1 MDYSSLIKKV
11 KDNIAVVVCIDAQ
24 NQISS
29 KGSGFVFFQKGVLVT
44 CNHVVAQPDVTIKV
58 KLKDDGEF
66 INAKIA
72 IRDEKHDIAILEYDP
87 ALAPNSEPFKQCEV
101 SKISEGMPVIF
112 SGYPLDLFN
121 LTTHQGILSAI
132 LKDPTGVAVHMID
145 GTVNGGNSGCPL
157 FNTEGELIGVVNARR
172 RENSTMLGGVE
183 SMMSGALSLHGVD
196 VVGIYK
202 AIISNLQ
209 LGMGYAIPCAYIPNY
224 KIENNLIPTSSSNI
238 ENTGEI
244 KVKQI
249 RMKKNKRKK

>member
-1 MDYSSLIKKV
+1 MDYSGLVKKV

-44 CNHVVAQPDVTIKV
+44 CNHVVAQPDVAIKI
-58 KLKDDGEF
+58 KLQDDGEF

-87 ALAPNSEPFKQCEV
+87 SLAPTSVPFDPCKKEDV
-101 SKISEGMPVIF
+101 AEGMPVIF
-112 SGYPLDLFN
+112 SGYPLDLFG

-132 LKDPTGVAVHMID
+132 LSDPTGVTVYMID

-157 FNTEGELIGVVNARR
+157 FNEKGELIGVVNARR
-172 RENSTMLGGVE
+172 RENSALLGGVE
-183 SMMSGALSLHGVD
+183 AMTTGALILHGMDIVS
-196 VVGIYK
+196 IYK

-209 LGMGYAIPCAYIPNY
+209 LGMGYAIPCGYIPSY
-224 KIENNLIPTSSSNI
+224 KIENAAGVQDMASSKN
-238 ENTGEI
+238 GE
-244 KVKQI
+244 KV
-249 RMKKNKRKK
+249 RHSRRKK